1 MGSLDGFSCENPLGC
16 HGENSLHRRYE
27 TPQMHVFLTLF
38 SDCPIS
44 TKKTLNRRKQG
55 LLGRNIRR
63 ISVEYGDSFQSH
75 EHQLPIILWVRI
87 DGLDE
92 LDDCLPHEI
101 RLINVIVVA
110 DGGHLVL
117 ENDG

>member
-1 MGSLDGFSCENPLGC
+1 MDFPVNTLTG
-16 HGENSLHRRYE
+16 HGENSLHRRYG
-27 TPQMHVFLTLF
+27 TPQMHVFLTHF

-44 TKKTLNRRKQG
+44 TKKTLNRGKQG

-63 ISVEYGDSFQSH
+63 ISVEYGDSYQSH

-87 DGLDE
+87 DGLNE
-92 LDDCLPHEI
+92 LGYRTSHQVG
-101 RLINVIVVA
+101 LINVIFVTN
-110 DGGHLVL
+110 GGHLVF